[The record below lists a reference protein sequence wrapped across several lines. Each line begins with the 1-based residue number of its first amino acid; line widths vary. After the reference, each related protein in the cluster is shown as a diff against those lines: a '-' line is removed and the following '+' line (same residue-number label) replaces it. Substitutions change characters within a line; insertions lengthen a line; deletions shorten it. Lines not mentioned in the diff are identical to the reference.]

1 MKDKLGMLLFKE
13 KQVKLLTTLIEEK
26 EWHIADLAKA
36 TGVTYI
42 HTSNFV
48 NRCERMGIMGS
59 EKHGRIK
66 RVFLTEKGMEVAK
79 AIATIKQRLESTS
92 NPVQKPEP
100 QNGSD
105 R

>member
-1 MKDKLGMLLFKE
+1 MKDSLGMLLFKE
-13 KQVKLLTTLIEEK
+13 KQVKLLTALIEEK

-48 NRCERMGIMGS
+48 NRCERMGIMAS

-66 RVFLTEKGMEVAK
+66 RVFLTEKGMDVAK
-79 AIATIKQRLESTS
+79 AITVIKQKLESTT
-92 NPVQKPEP
+92 NHVQKPEQ

>member
-1 MKDKLGMLLFKE
+1 MKDSLGMLLFKE
-13 KQVKLLTTLIEEK
+13 KQIKLLTALIDEK
-26 EWHIADLAKA
+26 EWHMSDLAKA

-48 NRCERMGIMGS
+48 SRCERMGIMAS

-66 RVFLTEKGMEVAK
+66 RIFLTEKGMGIAK
-79 AIATIKQRLESTS
+79 AINAITQKLEST
-92 NPVQKPEP
+92 PKPAQQE
-100 QNGSD
+100 QQTGSE

>member
-1 MKDKLGMLLFKE
+1 MKDSFGMLLFKE
-13 KQVKLLTTLIEEK
+13 KQVKLLTALIEEK
-26 EWHIADLAKA
+26 EWHIVDLAKA

-48 NRCERMGIMGS
+48 NRCERMGIMAS

-79 AIATIKQRLESTS
+79 AINAITQKLESNTK
-92 NPVQKPEP
+92 PAQKQEQ

>member
-1 MKDKLGMLLFKE
+1 MKGSLGMLLFKE
-13 KQVKLLTTLIEEK
+13 KQVKLLTALIEEK
-26 EWHIADLAKA
+26 EWHIVDLAKA

-48 NRCERMGIMGS
+48 NRCERMGIMAS

-66 RVFLTEKGMEVAK
+66 RIFLTEKGMEIAK
-79 AIATIKQRLESTS
+79 AITAIKQRLESTS

>member
-1 MKDKLGMLLFKE
+1 MKNPFGTLLFKE
-13 KQVKLLTTLIEEK
+13 KQVRLLTALIEEK

-36 TGVTYI
+36 AGVTYI

-48 NRCERMGIMGS
+48 NTCERMGIMAS

-66 RVFLTEKGMEVAK
+66 RVFLTEKGMDVAK
-79 AIATIKQRLESTS
+79 AITAIKQKLESTTT
-92 NPVQKPEP
+92 PVQKQEQ